1 MATNISELSSLLGTL
16 KATMNLLIIGGT
28 RFVGRHI
35 AQIALAQGH
44 NVTLFHRGQTNPDI
58 FPEATILHGD
68 RKMEEGLAVL
78 KGKEWDAVIDV
89 CGYEPRFTKMSAE
102 ILKNSVGLYCFIS
115 TISVYSGPFGVNGDE
130 NTALAQI
137 ENPDEAT
144 LTNETY
150 GALKVCCEKTIT
162 DIFGDKALIVRP
174 GLIVGPHDET
184 DRFGYW
190 PHRVAQGG
198 TVIAPG
204 TPDMPTQFVDVRDLA
219 LFTLQAVSAQLSG
232 VYNVAGKHW
241 TMGDVLSA
249 CETIAPAGT
258 TVRWVPEEW
267 LIAQEVQ
274 PWIQLP
280 LWIAS
285 TDPDMLGFNRLS
297 DGKAMAAGLTYR
309 PLTETVKDTL
319 AWDAARPLTE
329 NTWKNTLSREREA
342 ELLLR
347 LG

>member
-1 MATNISELSSLLGTL
+1 
-16 KATMNLLIIGGT
+16 MNLLIIGGT
-28 RFVGRHI
+28 RFVGRHL

-58 FPEATILHGD
+58 FPEATMLHGD
-68 RKMEEGLAVL
+68 RKTEEGLTVL
-78 KGKEWDAVIDV
+78 KDKQWDAVIDT
-89 CGYEPRFTKMSAE
+89 CGYEPRFTKSSAD
-102 ILKNSVGLYCFIS
+102 ILKDSVGLYCFIS
-115 TISVYSGPFGVNGDE
+115 TISVYSGPFGVNSDE
-130 NTALAQI
+130 NITLAQI

-162 DIFGDKALIVRP
+162 DVFGDKALIVRP
-174 GLIVGPHDET
+174 GLIVGPNDET

-204 TPDMPTQFVDVRDLA
+204 TPDLPTQFVDVRDLA
-219 LFTLQAVSAQLSG
+219 QFTLHAVQSKLFGA
-232 VYNVAGKHW
+232 YNVAGKHW

-249 CETIAPAGT
+249 CEEIAPVGT
-258 TVRWVPEEW
+258 TVQWVPEEW
-267 LIAQEVQ
+267 LIANDVQ
-274 PWIQLP
+274 PWMHLP

-297 DGKAMAAGLTYR
+297 DAKAIKARLTYR
-309 PLTETVKDTL
+309 PLTETVQDTL
-319 AWDAARPLTE
+319 AWDAARIATE
-329 NTWKNTLSREREA
+329 NTWKNTLSLEREI
-342 ELLLR
+342 ELLGMFKSFSALDTN
-347 LG
+347 